1 MAPAIEKMSGIPCD
15 LDHIILVATPE
26 TDRAVEMG
34 DDPTWRI
41 LRKNDDGTSQF
52 YTDPDGN
59 PLIYSLSDG
68 VRRAIYL
75 NDLQAAKIEKDEN
88 PSFGEVLEEVFYP
101 LFLDRIIPPSW
112 RRGLV
117 NFPSWVLS
125 GLGKSL
131 EKGYEFATGTHLSVG
146 EMGKSLKE
154 KAMRGASSLIGV
166 TRALWENPDARK
178 RELIKLLELDL
189 EMEAPPKATN
199 TRKEWDAARRKRK

>member
-59 PLIYSLSDG
+59 PLIYSLSEG

-75 NDLQAAKIEKDEN
+75 NDLQAAKIEKEEN
-88 PSFGEVLEEVFYP
+88 PSAWEL
-101 LFLDRIIPPSW
+101 LDSFILDKIIPHSW
-112 RRGLV
+112 RKGLG
-117 NFPSWVLS
+117 NLASWALT
-125 GLGKSL
+125 GLGKSV

-154 KAMRGASSLIGV
+154 KPMRGASSLIGV
-166 TRALWENPDARK
+166 TRALWENLDARK
-178 RELIKLLELDL
+178 RELIELLELDL

-199 TRKEWDAARRKRK
+199 TRKEWDAARRKRQ